1 MKTAVVD
8 VGGGLRGIYAAGV
21 FDRCLEENI
30 RFYAGV
36 GVSAGSANIAS
47 YIAGQKGR
55 NYHFYTEYSFRKDYM
70 SFHNFLVKKSYID
83 MDYLY
88 GKLSNS
94 QGENPLD
101 YPSFKDSPVKF
112 TAVATNAWTGEARY
126 FDKTDMRLDDYGVLK
141 ASCSIPFVCQPY
153 MVEGIPYYDGA
164 ISDPVPIEK
173 AFSLGADKVV
183 LILTKPRD
191 FQRTPEKD
199 KRLAAHIR
207 KKYPLAAAG
216 LEKRAENYNRKV
228 TLAKELEKQGKL
240 LLIAPD
246 DTCGIDTLT
255 RDKKAM
261 ERFYEKGFQDGE
273 KIGAFCHCE
282 N

>member
-1 MKTAVVD
+1 MKTVVVD
-8 VGGGLRGIYAAGV
+8 VGGGLRGFMQQAYLTGV
-21 FDRCLEENI
+21 WKRISVLCRN
-30 RFYAGV
+30 

-101 YPSFKDSPVKF
+101 YASFKDSPVKF
-112 TAVATNAWTGEARY
+112 IAVATNAWTGEARY
-126 FDKTDMRLDDYGVLK
+126 FDKTDMRVDDYGVLK

-153 MVEGIPYYDGA
+153 VVEGIPYYDGA
-164 ISDPVPIEK
+164 VSDPVPIEK

-183 LILTKPRD
+183 LILTKPRN

-199 KRLAAHIR
+199 KGWQPISGRNI
-207 KKYPLAAAG
+207 PL
-216 LEKRAENYNRKV
+216 LQQVWKKRAENYNRKV

-261 ERFYEKGFQDGE
+261 ERFYEKRISGWGEDRGFLSL
-273 KIGAFCHCE
+273 
-282 N
+282 